1 MPLCSRDLDPRE
13 RQLLQLFQDHV
24 VFVALEKHRHAYAS
38 AALIDKRPR
47 GLMLFISRTLVT
59 AKRNDQTSVA
69 SKRCIE
75 RSARDENALQAGA
88 ELRRLRDERIGRAD
102 DDDAI
107 GRVDDELPGR
117 LQEIKGIPRSRCLD
131 PPGQMQLCARLTF
144 SSRYVQMN
152 GHAGGTPSR
161 RPGATDYGDT

>member
-117 LQEIKGIPRSRCLD
+117 LQEIKGIPRSRCLEPARTNAIMRPLD
-131 PPGQMQLCARLTF
+131 VQQPICSDERLCGR
-144 SSRYVQMN
+144 
-152 GHAGGTPSR
+152 HAFKTPWN
-161 RPGATDYGDT
+161 D